1 MYFAVIDILLN
12 AGWIPLS
19 MRPQIGDLPF
29 EVSAQMVMQSM
40 HARFTVLDSTADMQG
55 SSRIIKRRQMRGSWK
70 LQLLTAIYWRG
81 WATARPIDMLR
92 PEANF
97 GANTR
102 DH

>member
-1 MYFAVIDILLN
+1 MYFAVIDVLLN

-40 HARFTVLDSTADMQG
+40 HARFTVLDSTVDMQA
-55 SSRIIKRRQMRGSWK
+55 SSRIYQEATDERSCK

-92 PEANF
+92 PEAS
-97 GANTR
+97 
-102 DH
+102 